1 MRRCRTRGLPLN
13 SQVPAKH
20 WFLVILFY
28 SQESFSILFSIP
40 VEIRGHVAHTASSV
54 SGHSNEAWSSAAWQE
69 FWEDSLCRLCRKDTN
84 DAERLPLGWRYHWYS
99 LIFTDIIHWHFPRSC
114 SHTGKVWSPFQTPL
128 RGRAA
133 KCAESSSLLR
143 RGAREIQAISF
154 QIGTDKTWQ
163 NQRRPEVWYQFTYFT
178 LMHI

>member
-99 LIFTDIIHWHFPRSC
+99 LIS
-114 SHTGKVWSPFQTPL
+114 STGTS
-128 RGRAA
+128 RAA
-133 KCAESSSLLR
+133 AATLARSGVPSKHLFVAELR
-143 RGAREIQAISF
+143 NVQKVRLFSGEAPGKFKQ
-154 QIGTDKTWQ
+154 
-163 NQRRPEVWYQFTYFT
+163 
-178 LMHI
+178 